1 MVSYETSY
9 TYEGTIRSLMLFEHE
24 AYVIDQV
31 LRANKLGQGCRA
43 LVSQLQSDK
52 CENAASVSIVSG
64 RIKGAPERRPVE
76 RMIRSIN
83 S

>member
-9 TYEGTIRSLMLFEHE
+9 TYEGTIRSQMLFEHE

-31 LRANKLGQGCRA
+31 RANKLGQGCRA